1 VVRGV
6 DPDIA
11 PGTVARAVAEVTS
24 RAGQRRQLAWALEDR
39 PALLTGAGADAP
51 TPSVLRLIDKLIE
64 TGSAKVVAPACPRCG
79 RVMPLSKVKAG
90 QRLCRR
96 CEARQ
101 RRVPCG
107 RCGALRDP
115 VTRDDEGRPVCG
127 NCFMRDPANQQ
138 VCTGCG
144 RRRPVSVRSGDG
156 PRCENCRPRKEM
168 TCSICGRVSV
178 CEVAKATGEPWCR
191 ACQARW
197 ANCAGCGRDRP
208 VRGGSL
214 EHPLCATCT
223 CSDPSLW
230 RPCPQCGEAARL
242 TAGLCARCAL
252 RQRLTELLGGP
263 KRALRPELQP
273 LFESLAT
280 ERPES
285 VQGWL
290 RRSQV
295 TKTLAE
301 LGSGRLPVSH
311 DSLDRLEPGKVLE
324 HLRAMLVATGVLPA
338 RDEQMARLERWV
350 NTAIAGRDHPDQAEI
365 LRRYG
370 AGMSCAGCGDA
381 CVAGTRPTAKPSS
394 SNVTSEPPS
403 P

>member
-1 VVRGV
+1 
-6 DPDIA
+6 
-11 PGTVARAVAEVTS
+11 
-24 RAGQRRQLAWALEDR
+24 
-39 PALLTGAGADAP
+39 
-51 TPSVLRLIDKLIE
+51 
-64 TGSAKVVAPACPRCG
+64 
-79 RVMPLSKVKAG
+79 
-90 QRLCRR
+90 
-96 CEARQ
+96 
-101 RRVPCG
+101 
-107 RCGALRDP
+107 
-115 VTRDDEGRPVCG
+115 
-127 NCFMRDPANQQ
+127 
-138 VCTGCG
+138 
-144 RRRPVSVRSGDG
+144 
-156 PRCENCRPRKEM
+156 
-168 TCSICGRVSV
+168 
-178 CEVAKATGEPWCR
+178 
-191 ACQARW
+191 
-197 ANCAGCGRDRP
+197 
-208 VRGGSL
+208 
-214 EHPLCATCT
+214 
-223 CSDPSLW
+223 
-230 RPCPQCGEAARL
+230 
-242 TAGLCARCAL
+242 
-252 RQRLTELLGGP
+252 
-263 KRALRPELQP
+263 
-273 LFESLAT
+273 
-280 ERPES
+280 